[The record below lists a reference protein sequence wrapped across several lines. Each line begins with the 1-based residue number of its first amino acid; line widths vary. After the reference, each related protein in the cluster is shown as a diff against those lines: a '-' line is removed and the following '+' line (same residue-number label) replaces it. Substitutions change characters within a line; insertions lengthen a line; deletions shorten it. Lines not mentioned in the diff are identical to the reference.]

1 MLKCAPCTKLCT
13 RLSRVWAYFKPVATV
28 SLPLSLV
35 STQTGP
41 DSRLRLNIRRW
52 LDERTKCRVWD
63 REGKPSESVQQ
74 TVAPSVYSKLIF
86 FWRPPPMKLNCWGS
100 ANKVK
105 YVWIIFFWAG
115 HCEGEW
121 QQRAFSPTLWRHR
134 RGWKMQSLGSENC
147 QALSFSRLPAPTI
160 RVRAR
165 QCLKVQAD
173 DCWQERERG
182 SLDMYTA
189 MGLRELSSLA
199 IQVFLSGNFDDKGTS
214 HSQSTITHFRRSTQ
228 YTPRIEDIWLDI
240 YCEFSTEMT
249 ILKVLHTHIFCI
261 YSI

>member
-13 RLSRVWAYFKPVATV
+13 RLSRVWAYFKPVARV
-28 SLPLSLV
+28 SLSLLYLHRPV
-35 STQTGP
+35 RTPGFDSTFVADWTNGP
-41 DSRLRLNIRRW
+41 NAGSG
-52 LDERTKCRVWD
+52 T
-63 REGKPSESVQQ
+63 EGKPSESVQQ

-147 QALSFSRLPAPTI
+147 Q
-160 RVRAR
+160 V
-165 QCLKVQAD
+165 
-173 DCWQERERG
+173 
-182 SLDMYTA
+182 
-189 MGLRELSSLA
+189 
-199 IQVFLSGNFDDKGTS
+199 
-214 HSQSTITHFRRSTQ
+214 
-228 YTPRIEDIWLDI
+228 
-240 YCEFSTEMT
+240 
-249 ILKVLHTHIFCI
+249 
-261 YSI
+261 